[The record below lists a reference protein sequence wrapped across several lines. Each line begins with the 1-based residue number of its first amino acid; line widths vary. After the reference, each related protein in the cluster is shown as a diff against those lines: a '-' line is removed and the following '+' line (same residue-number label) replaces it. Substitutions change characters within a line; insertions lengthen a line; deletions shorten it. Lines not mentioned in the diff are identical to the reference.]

1 MHVVIFSSDIPETF
15 QRSLVWST
23 VLPEGSRDNQGKVTG
38 VSMID
43 RDNPANFLI
52 ITKVIQPFHWI
63 VDPVDDSPDQTVDR
77 IKI

>member
-1 MHVVIFSSDIPETF
+1 MHVVIFSSDISETF

-52 ITKVIQPFHWI
+52 ITVGNL
-63 VDPVDDSPDQTVDR
+63 STGL
-77 IKI
+77 